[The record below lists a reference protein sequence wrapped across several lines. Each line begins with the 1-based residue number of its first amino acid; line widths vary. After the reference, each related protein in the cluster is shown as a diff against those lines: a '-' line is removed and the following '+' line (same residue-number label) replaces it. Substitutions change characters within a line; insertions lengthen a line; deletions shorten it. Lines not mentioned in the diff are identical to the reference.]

1 MRLLILTLILSTS
14 CGSRAQPSK
23 PCPVPIPEPIRVVP
37 SSPHCLTQEPQGV
50 DAVIDEIV
58 ALPRGAALPRE
69 QANRLLRAYN
79 EQRKYSAREWRL
91 CGKTPSQ

>member
-79 EQRKYSAREWRL
+79 EQRKYSARAWRL